1 MQTGRYRFNSM
12 EHEPE
17 ASSQQPAA
25 HAKPHSGRLLAT
37 GYKPQAGFTLIEMIV
52 SVGLFAVVM
61 LICVAALLSL
71 VDANKKAQ
79 AIQSVMNN
87 LNVAV
92 DGMVRSVRM
101 GTNYH
106 CGTDQSVTSGLPTPR
121 DCGYPGESFFQF
133 EPLHDCTAQ
142 GTNCDANGNVPP
154 TSYYYQADT
163 IGGKPVGRLYRSTD
177 GLQGIAI
184 TAPEVSIDSVKFF
197 VTGSCP
203 ARAGYS
209 CTPDNIQPKVL
220 IDIKGRAG
228 ATKAT
233 IHTTFHI
240 QATAVQRVLDI

>member
-1 MQTGRYRFNSM
+1 MTKQPVAR
-12 EHEPE
+12 
-17 ASSQQPAA
+17 SQKPVV

-61 LICVAALLSL
+61 LISVAALLSL

-87 LNVAV
+87 LNVAI

-106 CGTDQSVTSGLPTPR
+106 CGQEQAAVTGLPTPR
-121 DCGYPGESFFQF
+121 DCAYPGESFFQF
-133 EPLHDCTAQ
+133 EPFRDCSAQ
-142 GTNCDANGNVPP
+142 DTNCDANGNVPP
-154 TSYYYQADT
+154 TSYYYQVDT
-163 IGGKPVGRLYRSTD
+163 IGCKPVGRLYRSTE

-197 VTGSCP
+197 VTCSCP

-209 CTPDNIQPKVL
+209 CTPDSIQPKVL
-220 IDIKGRAG
+220 MDIKGTAG
-228 ATKAT
+228 ATKVT
-233 IHTTFHI
+233 IQTTFRI
-240 QATAVQRVLDI
+240 QATAVQRILDI

>member
-1 MQTGRYRFNSM
+1 MFEVR
-12 EHEPE
+12 
-17 ASSQQPAA
+17 
-25 HAKPHSGRLLAT
+25 PHSLVPSPYNPSR
-37 GYKPQAGFTLIEMIV
+37 GFTLIEMIV

-106 CGTDQSVTSGLPTPR
+106 CGTDLSVTSGLPSPR
-121 DCGYPGESFFQF
+121 DCVYPGESFFQF
-133 EPLHDCTAQ
+133 EPFRDCSAQ
-142 GTNCDANGNVPP
+142 GTSCDSNGNVPP
-154 TSYYYQADT
+154 TSYYYQVDT
-163 IGGKPVGRLYRSTD
+163 IGGKAVGRLYRSTD

-203 ARAGYS
+203 ARTGYS
-209 CTPDNIQPKVL
+209 CTPDDVQPKVL
-220 IDIKGRAG
+220 MDIKGRAG